1 MCDCAGGCCCQDTA
15 PPTPEAICNRPA
27 LGQVS
32 YRAGQYGTFLASMRA
47 ALSGAGD
54 LAPLAALRTRDPA
67 DFTIALLDSWA
78 VVLDI
83 LTFYSERVANEAF
96 LRTAVEQRSVTE
108 IAALV
113 GYVPSPGVS
122 ASATLAFTLASA
134 PGSPAVVPIPAGT
147 RVQSVPGPV
156 QSPQVFETSAD
167 LTALAAWNALPAQA
181 TTPWSLSGHELST
194 WFTGTSNNLNTG
206 DALLFVAAPGG
217 TPNLDSGPAELHY
230 ITAVS
235 TDPVA
240 SATEVTWDTPL
251 NSTAFAGGVNVYIF
265 RTKAALFGA
274 SAGTVTST
282 TTHDATPETD
292 ETKTAISKPGY
303 TPWDDEPHAVVLDAT
318 YPGLGPGP
326 GGPQWLAL
334 TLTQTTGGDAS
345 SVGTGLEGVGR
356 SEAAATIG
364 DTAAAGTAGTYTGAP
379 PPETVTYAALFT
391 ISSAHD
397 QNPQRYNLS
406 SRATALAVGQTVLPL
421 ASFSQSPNPSDTSA
435 TDVLATYIGDTANVT
450 AYVQSEQ
457 LTGASLPVK
466 SAVWGQSVAVAGG
479 QQIPPGQPAAVS
491 GKRVRLFIPAGTN
504 SVFTQTGESGGS
516 SADGQIVLLDSAQQ
530 TVDPAGNTV
539 LSVIT
544 TTGIAGTLLLPNQ
557 PDGPSITGFLPADQ
571 ADPVASEAVTI
582 QGVTPVGDVTT
593 LYLATPLARA
603 YDCSTVTVNANAVL
617 ATHGQTT
624 QEIVGSG
631 DATNAALSF
640 SLKQAP
646 LTYLTGPARSGAQST
661 LQVWVNNLRWQEVP
675 SLLGSGPADR
685 VYTTSVNATG
695 HTVVRFGDGT
705 RGGRPPTGQANIRA
719 VYRTGTG
726 VAGMVAAGQ
735 LSQPLDR
742 PQGLSSVTNPSP
754 ATGGQDAAAADEVR
768 ASAPLPTL
776 TLGRVVSLQDY
787 QDYTLAFAGIG
798 KALAT
803 YAWSGDTRGV
813 FLTAAG
819 ANGAV
824 LAPGDPV
831 FTSLLTALR
840 QAGDPYVPVSV
851 APHVPVLFT
860 FAAAVA
866 IDTTTY
872 DPSAVLEQ
880 AWQAVSAAFA
890 FSQRELGQGVAASE
904 IIEVIQGVPGVLAA
918 RLTGLQ
924 RSGDPATAGTVL
936 RAAGPRPPSGTQ
948 PALGAELLQ
957 LDPATQGQLGAW
969 S

>member
-1 MCDCAGGCCCQDTA
+1 
-15 PPTPEAICNRPA
+15 
-27 LGQVS
+27 
-32 YRAGQYGTFLASMRA
+32 
-47 ALSGAGD
+47 
-54 LAPLAALRTRDPA
+54 
-67 DFTIALLDSWA
+67 
-78 VVLDI
+78 
-83 LTFYSERVANEAF
+83 
-96 LRTAVEQRSVTE
+96 
-108 IAALV
+108 
-113 GYVPSPGVS
+113 
-122 ASATLAFTLASA
+122 
-134 PGSPAVVPIPAGT
+134 
-147 RVQSVPGPV
+147 
-156 QSPQVFETSAD
+156 
-167 LTALAAWNALPAQA
+167 
-181 TTPWSLSGHELST
+181 
-194 WFTGTSNNLNTG
+194 
-206 DALLFVAAPGG
+206 
-217 TPNLDSGPAELHY
+217 
-230 ITAVS
+230 
-235 TDPVA
+235 
-240 SATEVTWDTPL
+240 
-251 NSTAFAGGVNVYIF
+251 VNVYVF

-282 TTHDATPETD
+282 TTYNATAGAD
-292 ETKTAISKPGY
+292 KTTTEISTPSY
-303 TPWDDEPHAVVLDAT
+303 EPWDEEYAVVLDAI

-326 GGPQWLAL
+326 AGPQWLAL
-334 TLTQTTGGDAS
+334 TLTQTTPGDAS
-345 SVGTGLEGVGR
+345 SVDTRLEGAGR
-356 SEAAATIG
+356 SEAAATTG
-364 DTAAAGTAGTYTGAP
+364 ETAAPGAAESYTGAP
-379 PPETVTYAALFT
+379 PPKTVTYAALFT
-391 ISSAHD
+391 ITSAHD
-397 QNPQRYNLS
+397 ENPQKYNLS
-406 SRATALAVGQTVLPL
+406 SRATALIIGDTVLPL
-421 ASFSQSPNPSDTSA
+421 ASFSQSPSPSDTSA
-435 TDVLATYIGDTANVT
+435 TDVLAAYIGDTANVT

-457 LTGASLPVK
+457 LTGARLPVT
-466 SAVWGQSVAVAGG
+466 SAVWGQSIAVAGG

-491 GKRVRLFIPAGTN
+491 GKRVRLLIPAGTN
-504 SVFTQTGESGGS
+504 SVFTTAGGLSGS

-530 TVDPAGNTV
+530 TVDPSGNTL

-544 TTGIAGTLLLPNQ
+544 TSGVAGTLLLPNQ
-557 PDGPSITGFLPADQ
+557 PGGPSITGFLPAGQ
-571 ADPVASEAVTI
+571 ADPVTGEAVTI
-582 QGVTPVGDVTT
+582 QGVTPAGDVTT
-593 LYLATPLARA
+593 LYLATPLTRA

-624 QEIVGSG
+624 QEILGSG

-646 LTYLTGPARSGAQST
+646 LTYLTGPAGSGAQST

-685 VYTTSVNATG
+685 VYTTSVDATG
-695 HTVVRFGDGT
+695 HTIVRFGDGT

-754 ATGGQDAAAADEVR
+754 ATGGQDPAMADEMR

-787 QDYTLAFAGIG
+787 QDYALAFAGIG

-819 ANGAV
+819 ANDAV

-831 FTSLLTALR
+831 FTSLLTALH

-851 APHVPVLFT
+851 VPHVPVLFT
-860 FAAAVA
+860 FTAAVA

-872 DPSAVLEQ
+872 DPSAVLGQ
-880 AWQAVSAAFA
+880 AWQAVSATFA
-890 FSQRELGQGVAASE
+890 FGQRELGQGVAASE
-904 IIEVIQGVPGVLAA
+904 IIKVIQGVPGVLAA

-924 RSGDPATAGTVL
+924 RSGDPATAGTAL

-948 PALGAELLQ
+948 PALGAELLL